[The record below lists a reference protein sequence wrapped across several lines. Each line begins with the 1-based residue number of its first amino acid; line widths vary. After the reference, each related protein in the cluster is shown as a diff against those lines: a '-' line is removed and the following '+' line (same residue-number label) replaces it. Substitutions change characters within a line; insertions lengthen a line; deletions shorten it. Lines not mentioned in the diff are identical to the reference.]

1 MRNLL
6 DFLLKYNYCLLFVL
20 LEVICFILL
29 FRFNSY
35 QGSVF
40 FTSANRIAGEI
51 YDLSS
56 EVTRYIGLGEVNRQL
71 TRRNVELELEV
82 ESLRRAV
89 TSYTQDSLKV
99 EKMLDEAKKDIR
111 FMMRAW

>member
-71 TRRNVELELEV
+71 TRRNVELETGSRITAPCGNFLYSRFAEG
-82 ESLRRAV
+82 R
-89 TSYTQDSLKV
+89 
-99 EKMLDEAKKDIR
+99 KD
-111 FMMRAW
+111 AG